1 MRIRMT
7 EKHQKNWLKW
17 GWWAFSRWTGGGF
30 TIGLIFLLLN
40 MAFPGIW
47 GSWVGIVTLPLL
59 LIFVLGFLILVGLR
73 AYHRKD

>member
-30 TIGLIFLLLN
+30 TIGLIFLLL
-40 MAFPGIW
+40 
-47 GSWVGIVTLPLL
+47 
-59 LIFVLGFLILVGLR
+59 
-73 AYHRKD
+73 